1 MVPPDSSLHATARRW
16 QRLTLAC
23 LLAGLV
29 AGCGNPMT
37 PEQKAAFVKFQSMGG
52 RVNFRSGGYE
62 VDLTNISVSDED
74 LVHLQ
79 KISNL
84 TTLKLSGTMITDAG
98 LEHLRSIKTL
108 QFVEL
113 PREGV
118 TAEGVESLKKSL
130 PNTQVVQ

>member
-1 MVPPDSSLHATARRW
+1 MVPRDGSLHATALRW

-52 RVNFRSGGYE
+52 RINFNRGGYE
-62 VDLTNISVSDED
+62 VDLENTPVSDED

-84 TTLKLSGTMITDAG
+84 TTLKLSGTSITDAG

-108 QFVEL
+108 QFIGL
-113 PREGV
+113 PRKGV

-130 PNTQVVQ
+130 PNAQVSQ

>member
-1 MVPPDSSLHATARRW
+1 MVPRDGSLHATALRW

-37 PEQKAAFVKFQSMGG
+37 PEQKEAFVKFQSMGG

-62 VDLTNISVSDED
+62 LDLTNSPVSDED
-74 LVHLQ
+74 LVNLQ

-84 TTLKLSGTMITDAG
+84 TILKLAGTSITDAG

-108 QFVEL
+108 KYVEL
-113 PREGV
+113 PRGSV
-118 TAEGVESLKKSL
+118 TAAGVESLKKSL
-130 PNTQVVQ
+130 PNAQVSQ